1 MVNLVLVLKPGCGH
15 IPLSNSLTL
24 LKPEIPK
31 MKFNWAALAAIAATI
46 IAVGTMAKVYID
58 LIKDDGGPV
67 TVTEN
72 SGIAVGENKSP
83 VVGENE
89 GVINIVEGDLYIGP
103 TAKEITTEPA
113 EKTQSD
119 KDGES
124 SDQKD
129 TRPLAA
135 RLGKLLRE
143 PLTEVAR
150 RHHMKQND
158 TIFVQHILDSAQQ
171 ASDLGETIRRVLRS
185 QLRSEI
191 VLRRVTEPERADY
204 ALQGAIVNIDP
215 NKRELQ
221 LKFLRKAGLL
231 NWETL
236 ETIRVPLDGV
246 EEIGYPDRIYP
257 MDCATGNHPCD
268 KNNPRKENA
277 CRIDNIGKALRFA
290 RAKAEIKIQEQRGG
304 ATSIQHEQRLDFLKD
319 RTDKDVAE
327 METKGRSIST
337 EDGNVPRIVGGEVR
351 VERCAQ
357 VLGNTSSP

>member
-1 MVNLVLVLKPGCGH
+1 
-15 IPLSNSLTL
+15 
-24 LKPEIPK
+24 
-31 MKFNWAALAAIAATI
+31 MKKKFKWAALAAIAATI
-46 IAVGTMAKVYID
+46 IAVGTMANFLLN
-58 LIKDDGGPV
+58 LIKDDPGSVTISENNDFVIKGNKNKGPV
-67 TVTEN
+67 F
-72 SGIAVGENKSP
+72 GEND
-83 VVGENE
+83 
-89 GVINIVEGDLYIGP
+89 GVINIVEGDLHIGS

-113 EKTQSD
+113 EEIQSG
-119 KDGES
+119 KDSES

-135 RLGKLLRE
+135 ARLGELLRE
-143 PLTEVAR
+143 PLTEVTH

-158 TIFVQHILDSAQQ
+158 TIFVQRILNSQEQ
-171 ASDLGETIRRVLRS
+171 ASDLGETIRRELRS

-246 EEIGYPDRIYP
+246 EEIGYPDWTYP
-257 MDCATGNHPCD
+257 MDCATGNHPCN
-268 KNNPRKENA
+268 KNSPRKENA
-277 CRIDNIGKALRFA
+277 CRSDNIDKALRFA
-290 RAKAEIKIQEQRGG
+290 RAKAEITIQKQRSG
-304 ATSIQHEQRLDFLKD
+304 ATSNRHEQQLDFL
-319 RTDKDVAE
+319 RNGIDKDSAE
-327 METKGRSIST
+327 IETKGSSIST
-337 EDGNVPRIVGGEVR
+337 EDGDVPRIVGGEVR